1 MKFRPRL
8 KRVEIESFEKCSIQR
23 RRPNHAKMQKKTIHQ
38 FPGYIIQKKYNHKKG
53 NKITFS
59 HFMASKVH

>member
-1 MKFRPRL
+1 MGDQIMLKCRERL
-8 KRVEIESFEKCSIQR
+8 
-23 RRPNHAKMQKKTIHQ
+23 
-38 FPGYIIQKKYNHKKG
+38 YISSKATLFKKYNHKKG